1 MLAEGSVELALQS
14 LLDNKTKPAEAVKEI
29 AKIDDKQEQ
38 AKGINEDQKKDAVI
52 ADNAATPPTSPI
64 RENINGEAERPQIVR
79 SDSELALQLQRQWE
93 EELRSKLK
101 TYIAKRK
108 KKIYINFILMSDAPQ
123 EYSSS
128 EVKTAQQIIA
138 EEVEKLKLVADN
150 CGMFYDELSFP
161 SKYRIS
167 AWV

>member
-1 MLAEGSVELALQS
+1 
-14 LLDNKTKPAEAVKEI
+14 
-29 AKIDDKQEQ
+29 
-38 AKGINEDQKKDAVI
+38 
-52 ADNAATPPTSPI
+52 
-64 RENINGEAERPQIVR
+64 
-79 SDSELALQLQRQWE
+79 
-93 EELRSKLK
+93 
-101 TYIAKRK
+101 
-108 KKIYINFILMSDAPQ
+108 MSDAPQ

-167 AWV
+167 AWL